1 MLRITVKSDPGST
14 HVGVEGSLTQ
24 ASADE
29 LKRCWLDILR
39 SICRQHVIIVDLTD
53 LANIDRLGKKLLLE
67 MYRHG
72 VKLIGSGVMT
82 KAVIE
87 EIANTPP
94 PKAQ

>member
-14 HVGVEGSLTQ
+14 HFGVEGSLTQ
-24 ASADE
+24 ASAAE
-29 LKRCWLDILR
+29 LKRCWLRIIH
-39 SICRQHVIIVDLTD
+39 SIRLQHVIIVDLTD
-53 LANIDRLGKKLLLE
+53 LANVDGPGKKVLLE
-67 MYRHG
+67 MYRRG

-94 PKAQ
+94 RKTH